1 MIAKETEALIAAALK
16 EDMPAGDITTDHLI
30 GRRTLGRALLVAK
43 QAGVLAGIDVARRVF
58 QKIDARTSFNRYFKD
73 GQAFRNGDILAEVE
87 GRAAVLLKAERTA
100 LNFLQRMSGIAT
112 ETRKYV
118 DAVAGTKARILDTRK
133 TTPGLRSLEKYAV
146 RMGGGENHRFNLS
159 AMALIKDNH
168 LMMAGN
174 IVAAVRRLRAKVPR
188 GVLIEVEVTSIAQ
201 AKAALAGGADW
212 IMLDNMAPAEMKK
225 VVGLVA
231 GRAKVEASGNVSL
244 ATVRGV
250 AAAGVDYVSVG
261 KLTHSFDSVDLSLEF
276 LGALPRDIDR
286 MRPEKN
292 RGTEP

>member
-30 GRRTLGRALLVAK
+30 GPRTLGRAMLVAK

-58 QKIDARTSFNRYFKD
+58 QKMEPRTSFNRYFKD

-118 DAVAGTKARILDTRK
+118 DAVVGTKARILDTRK

-146 RMGGGENHRFNLS
+146 RMGGGENHRCNLS

-168 LMMAGN
+168 LMMAGD
-174 IVAAVRRLRAKVPR
+174 IAAAVRRLRAKVPR

-212 IMLDNMAPAEMKK
+212 IMLDNMPPAEMKK

-250 AAAGVDYVSVG
+250 AAAGVDYISVG

-286 MRPEKN
+286 MRPENN
-292 RGTEP
+292 RRLEP